1 MSAIA
6 TSITLS
12 PRPIPTE
19 LYSPLI
25 PTKLLHTFNNLPNPI
40 EYPHY
45 TNKEHHNKWD
55 YFAPE
60 DVWTSGFFP
69 ATLYEMNKRRELCQ
83 NGNASGTVN
92 WVELGR
98 IASTGLAELPGRNR
112 RGHDVGFLSYPF
124 LEEVEINPSNET
136 AVSIVNAFAR
146 DLANLYVSSAGVTR
160 SWDRG
165 NPSVVKVIIDNMM
178 NIDLL
183 FTSAKLTGNQTL
195 STLAQTHADTT
206 MKNHIRPDGST
217 WHVVEYDEN
226 TGAVLRRRT
235 GQGYSDGSTW
245 ARGQTWAIY
254 GFANMFERTSKLVYL
269 DTSRRLAS
277 YLLSNIP
284 KDGIIPWDFSA
295 PLVDTKVPGGL
306 RPADSSAAMIGA
318 TGLLQLSEMETNA
331 ELARKWLDGAIM
343 ILNKMTKVAWSA
355 RWDSLLSNGTVN
367 WRADN
372 YLTGTVY
379 GDYYFV
385 KLGNELVRLGYA
397 TC

>member
-1 MSAIA
+1 MAS
-6 TSITLS
+6 S

-45 TNKEHHNKWD
+45 TSQYHGNEWN
-55 YFAPE
+55 YFAPQ

-69 ATLYEMNKRRELCQ
+69 ATLYEMNKRRELCR
-83 NGNASGTVN
+83 NGNASGTVD

-98 IASTGLAELPGRNR
+98 RASTGLAKLPGTNR
-112 RGHDVGFLSYPF
+112 RSHDVGYLSYPF
-124 LEEVEINPSNET
+124 LEEVEVNPSNEI

-146 DLANLYVSSAGVTR
+146 DLANLYVPAAGVTR

-165 NPSVVKVIIDNMM
+165 KPSVVKVIIDNIM

-183 FTSAKLTGNQTL
+183 FTSAELTGNQTL
-195 STLAQTHADTT
+195 STLAQTHADAT
-206 MKNHIRPDGST
+206 MKNHIRPDG
-217 WHVVEYDEN
+217 
-226 TGAVLRRRT
+226 
-235 GQGYSDGSTW
+235 QGYSDDSTW
-245 ARGQTWAIY
+245 ARGQTWGIY
-254 GFANMFERTSKLVYL
+254 GFANMFERTLKPAYL

-277 YLLSNIP
+277 YMLSNIP
-284 KDGIIPWDFSA
+284 EDGIIPWDFSA
-295 PLVDTKVPGGL
+295 PPVDTKVPGCL
-306 RPADSSAAMIGA
+306 RPADSSAAMISA
-318 TGLLQLSEMETNA
+318 MGLLRLSEMGTNA
-331 ELARKWLDGAIM
+331 ELARKWLDGAVM
-343 ILNKMTKVAWSA
+343 ILDNMTKVAWSP

-367 WRADN
+367 RRADN

-385 KLGNELVRLGYA
+385 KLGNELVRLRYA
-397 TC
+397 RC